1 MTRKYIRN
9 FSAEYKT
16 KIVLELLE
24 SEETISQLSKKYEIT
39 AKTIQNW
46 KKQFIN
52 NASMAF
58 EPAKVVSEYK
68 AEIEELKAQNDE
80 LAKARANWPKVLLN
94 HRTRRKIDRVVRQ
107 GH

>member
-24 SEETISQLSKKYEIT
+24 SEQTISQLSKKYEIT

-58 EPAKVVSEYK
+58 EPAKVVVEYK

-80 LAKARANWPKVLLN
+80 LAKALAKL
-94 HRTRRKIDRVVRQ
+94 Q
-107 GH
+107 